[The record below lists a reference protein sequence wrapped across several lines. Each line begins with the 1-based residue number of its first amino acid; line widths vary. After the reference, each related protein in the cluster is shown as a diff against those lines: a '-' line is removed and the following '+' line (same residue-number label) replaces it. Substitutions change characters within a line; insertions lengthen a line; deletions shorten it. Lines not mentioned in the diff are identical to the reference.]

1 MPPRPTPSGGRSP
14 QGVGPSHPG
23 LLALAAALGRQAAR
37 EDHAA
42 RKAAAAEQVDNPP
55 RSSDR

>member
-1 MPPRPTPSGGRSP
+1 MSTRPAVKPT
-14 QGVGPSHPG
+14 PSHPG

-42 RKAAAAEQVDNPP
+42 RKAAAQSKRDNIGEDLANW
-55 RSSDR
+55 RTD

>member
-1 MPPRPTPSGGRSP
+1 MSTRPAVKPT
-14 QGVGPSHPG
+14 PSHPG

-42 RKAAAAEQVDNPP
+42 RRTAAEPKRDNNG
-55 RSSDR
+55 DDCHD

>member
-1 MPPRPTPSGGRSP
+1 MATRAVGKPTPSHS
-14 QGVGPSHPG
+14 G

-42 RKAAAAEQVDNPP
+42 RKVAAEQKPDNNGD
-55 RSSDR
+55 DRHD

>member
-1 MPPRPTPSGGRSP
+1 MSSAAPKPTPS
-14 QGVGPSHPG
+14 HPR

-42 RKAAAAEQVDNPP
+42 RKATAQSNSDNDGEDRQP
-55 RSSDR
+55 RRQKK